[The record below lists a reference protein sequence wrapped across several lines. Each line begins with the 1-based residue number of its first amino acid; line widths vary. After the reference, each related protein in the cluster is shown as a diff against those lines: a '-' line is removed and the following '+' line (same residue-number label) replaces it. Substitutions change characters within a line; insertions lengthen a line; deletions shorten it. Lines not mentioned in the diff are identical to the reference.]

1 MLEKRTL
8 MACEGVVALGAM
20 AWLAVP
26 EQGIAVLYFML
37 MFTAAGPIAQPLQA
51 LWREQSGDRGVFGG
65 ASANQLPFHQGELA
79 INHRRPVTFEF
90 GQPAKVQSEKSG
102 EVQSEKSGPTP
113 R

>member
-26 EQGIAVLYFML
+26 EQGITVLYFML
-37 MFTAAGPIAQPLQA
+37 MFTAAGLIAQLLQA

-65 ASANQLPFHQGELA
+65 ASANQLHFHQRELA
-79 INHRRPVTFEF
+79 ITTDLTSHLRIRPASQFTRNV
-90 GQPAKVQSEKSG
+90 SC
-102 EVQSEKSGPTP
+102 EVQSEKSGPTQ